1 MFLRRPDHRRNF
13 NVIML
18 KSLKTAGGLKTK
30 KRCGKPYK
38 ALKTWF
44 STPSIKVYHITT
56 SHNIDLL
63 NDIF

>member
-1 MFLRRPDHRRNF
+1 
-13 NVIML
+13 ML